1 MKEMKSKFVKRKD
14 DQEFI
19 FHFGPF
25 LVTSPNSNVESF
37 EEYYYLRSQK
47 RIVYEKYETGIMPE
61 GITINTPN
69 FRRFIQSPDKEVVF
83 RDVSFIKVIFDCD
96 KKKKR
101 YSLTVIEFL
110 DYKRI
115 DLSSTAMRK
124 MIEILCEKDGYVK
137 TEDLIKQA
145 GFKNRATLQSSKRRL
160 NAQIRK
166 AFGVAKDFI
175 DGEYGSGYRISES
188 FIILKKS

>member
-19 FHFGPF
+19 LHFGPF
-25 LVTSPNSNVESF
+25 PVTSPNPNVESF
-37 EEYYYLRSQK
+37 EEYHYLRSQR

-61 GITINTPN
+61 GVTISSPN
-69 FRRFIQSPDKEVVF
+69 FRRFIQSPDKEMIF
-83 RDVSFIKVIFDCD
+83 RDLSFIKVIFDCD

-101 YSLTVIEFL
+101 YSLTVIEFF

-115 DLSSTAMRK
+115 DLSSTSMRK
-124 MIEILCEKDGYVK
+124 MIDILCGKDDYIK
-137 TEDLIKQA
+137 TEDLIKQS
-145 GFKNRATLQSSKRRL
+145 GFKNRATLQASKRRL

-166 AFGVAKDFI
+166 KFGVAKDFI
-175 DGEYGSGYRISES
+175 IGEQGKGYRISES